1 MKAKTKTKPKAKKKK
16 ATGFGLADFLL
27 DNLPAL
33 SHHGATLAAFDD
45 VIGGYGAGPGA
56 DCFHIE
62 LSSDIGPGVFPSGD
76 YSRYSARIYA
86 DNVVLVHDTHS
97 EDAVYCEEHKTD
109 MRGLWDFLRQ
119 LPRPMH
125 SFGKWQPYIGE
136 NQ

>member
-1 MKAKTKTKPKAKKKK
+1 MKTKKKNK

-27 DNLPAL
+27 AELPEL

-45 VIGGYGAGPGA
+45 VIGGYGAGPG
-56 DCFHIE
+56 DKYFHIE

-86 DNVVLVHDTHS
+86 DKVVLVHDTHS
-97 EDAVYCEEHKTD
+97 DGDILCEEHLTD

-125 SFGKWQPYIGE
+125 SFGKWQPFIAE
-136 NQ
+136 DA